1 MAKKKIQHAFDRF
14 LQKIISRKLLVW
26 LAATAIFA
34 FTKNMSS
41 SDWVMI
47 SAIYIGGQTVIDA
60 VKAMKGNSK
69 TSPSPSKTNSSLV
82 STVRMAL
89 DNKRKDD
96 AGKVSAS
103 VDKTGD
109 TVTK

>member
-1 MAKKKIQHAFDRF
+1 MAKKKIQHAFDKF

-69 TSPSPSKTNSSLV
+69 MSSSV
-82 STVRMAL
+82 STTVNTVL
-89 DNKRKDD
+89 GNDKKKDET
-96 AGKVSAS
+96 GKVSATAKPS
-103 VDKTGD
+103 EDN
-109 TVTK
+109 VTK